1 MTHILIAED
10 EQRIVTF
17 LEKGLRAAGY
27 LTTAVDSG
35 RTALLL
41 ARSGSFD
48 LVLLDLGLPE
58 LDGGE
63 VLQRLRDEGS
73 RVPVIVL
80 TARDTV
86 RDTVASLEGGADDYM
101 AKPFQF
107 AELLARIRLR
117 LQPVESEPGNRLVV
131 EAAGMS
137 LDLRSRR
144 VLVDGVATDLTA
156 REFALLEVFLRH
168 PDQVLSREQLLG
180 QVWEAHV
187 DPASN
192 VVDVF
197 VRALRRKIGQ
207 ERIETV
213 RGAGYRLRAQP

>member
-10 EQRIVTF
+10 EQRIGSF
-17 LEKGLRAAGY
+17 LEKGLRGAGY
-27 LTTAVDSG
+27 LTTTTDSG

-48 LVLLDLGLPE
+48 LLVLDLGLPD
-58 LDGGE
+58 LDGSE

-73 RVPVIVL
+73 DLPVIVL
-80 TARDTV
+80 TARDSV
-86 RDTVASLEGGADDYM
+86 QDTVASLEGGANDYM

-117 LQPVESEPGNRLVV
+117 LQPVESTRPISVMEDCGLT
-131 EAAGMS
+131 
-137 LDLRSRR
+137 LDLRTRR
-144 VLVDGVATDLTA
+144 LRVDGRSIDLTA
-156 REFALLEVFLRH
+156 REFALVEVFLRH
-168 PDQVLSREQLLG
+168 PDQVLTREQLLG
-180 QVWEAHV
+180 EVWQAYV
-187 DPASN
+187 DPGSN

-197 VRALRRKIGQ
+197 VRSLRRKIGP

-213 RGAGYRLRAQP
+213 RGVGYRLVRP

>member
-10 EQRIVTF
+10 EERIGSF
-17 LEKGLRAAGY
+17 LEKGLRGAGY
-27 LTTAVDSG
+27 LTTTTDSG

-41 ARSGSFD
+41 ARSDSFD
-48 LVLLDLGLPE
+48 LLVLDLGLPD
-58 LDGGE
+58 LDGSQ

-73 RVPVIVL
+73 TLPVIVL
-80 TARDTV
+80 TARDSV
-86 RDTVASLEGGADDYM
+86 QDTVASLEGGASDYM

-117 LQPVESEPGNRLVV
+117 LQEVEVARPISVV
-131 EAAGMS
+131 EDCGLA

-144 VLVDGVATDLTA
+144 LRVDGRSVDLTA
-156 REFALLEVFLRH
+156 REFALMEVLLRH
-168 PDQVLSREQLLG
+168 PDQVLTREQLLG
-180 QVWEAHV
+180 EVWQAYV
-187 DPASN
+187 DPGSN

-197 VRALRRKIGQ
+197 VRSLRRKIGA

-213 RGAGYRLRAQP
+213 RGVGYRLVRQ